1 MLAGLDPSSPTRKV
15 DAIIA
20 QGIEAGGHRGSFL
33 EGAQLS
39 VRDLTKSI
47 RQAVGPEI
55 PVIAAGGLSNG
66 QDVVD
71 VLRLGADGAALG
83 TLFMLSTDS
92 ATPKAHREYILKA
105 DQNQVEPTRV
115 SRALTGRAVRSYPNA
130 LMKRLEDT
138 SIAAVASNN
147 IVVIDQAK
155 DVEDAAKK
163 LKFATSKEADA
174 KLKSYQKRVILMNES
189 LLHLYAKKYA
199 ACRDQAQ
206 KLIDK
211 YPDND
216 SLYLVLASTT
226 YHQHKA
232 SKAIEELKKY
242 TEKKPTSLAIHF
254 AAIQLQM
261 LESQHKAALET
272 LQHYLNGV
280 ADNKQ
285 EQYRPAIVAL
295 LVWLYQQT
303 GQPEKA
309 METLDKAAS
318 IWKSDDS
325 FASTHTPTSIVKQT
339 AAFKLKAGRLQ
350 EAVEDYEQLVK
361 EDPTDAQAVAGLI
374 AAYAQVDPTKA
385 EQYGS
390 ALPEIA
396 LNHIDVDTLEKIV
409 PGVKRG
415 YVKKDPNSTF
425 VKKPKQKKKRK
436 PLLPK
441 KMDSK
446 SQPDPERWLPKQERS
461 NFRAKSK
468 SKKTAKSSTRKA

>member
-1 MLAGLDPSSPTRKV
+1 
-15 DAIIA
+15 
-20 QGIEAGGHRGSFL
+20 
-33 EGAQLS
+33 
-39 VRDLTKSI
+39 
-47 RQAVGPEI
+47 
-55 PVIAAGGLSNG
+55 
-66 QDVVD
+66 
-71 VLRLGADGAALG
+71 
-83 TLFMLSTDS
+83 
-92 ATPKAHREYILKA
+92 
-105 DQNQVEPTRV
+105 
-115 SRALTGRAVRSYPNA
+115 
-130 LMKRLEDT
+130 
-138 SIAAVASNN
+138 
-147 IVVIDQAK
+147 
-155 DVEDAAKK
+155 
-163 LKFATSKEADA
+163 
-174 KLKSYQKRVILMNES
+174 MNES
-189 LLHLYAKKYA
+189 LLHLYAKKVSICYPLCMSFKADGYRVQYA
-199 ACRDQAQ
+199 TCRDQAQ

-242 TEKKPTSLAIHF
+242 AEKKPTSLAIHF

-261 LESQHKAALET
+261 LESQHRDALET

-415 YVKKDPNSTF
+415 YVKKDPNG
-425 VKKPKQKKKRK
+425 
-436 PLLPK
+436 
-441 KMDSK
+441 
-446 SQPDPERWLPKQERS
+446 
-461 NFRAKSK
+461 
-468 SKKTAKSSTRKA
+468 